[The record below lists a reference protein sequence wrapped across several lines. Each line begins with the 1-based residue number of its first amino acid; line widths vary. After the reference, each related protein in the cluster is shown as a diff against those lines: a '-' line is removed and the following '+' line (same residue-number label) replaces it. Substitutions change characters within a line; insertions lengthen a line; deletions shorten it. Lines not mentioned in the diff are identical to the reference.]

1 MSRIGKMPIP
11 LPSGVSVDIGI
22 GEVRV
27 KGANGELSEHLHPDI
42 SVRVD
47 DGQVLVE
54 RPTDNRDH
62 RALHGLTRALI
73 SNMVVGV
80 SEGFTKTLEIVGY
93 RVQQVG
99 EGVNMQIGFSHPV
112 VVDPMKGIT
121 LEVEGNNRIH
131 VKGISKQVVG
141 EMAAQIRRI
150 RPPDAY
156 KGKGVRYLGEQV
168 RLKPGKAGARRA

>member
-1 MSRIGKMPIP
+1 MSRVGKVPIP
-11 LPSGVSVDIGI
+11 LPSGVSVEIGI

-27 KGANGELSEHLHPDI
+27 KGANGELTERVHRDI
-42 SVRVD
+42 SVRLDEGKVI
-47 DGQVLVE
+47 VE
-54 RPTDNRDH
+54 RSSDNRDH

-73 SNMVVGV
+73 FNMVLGV
-80 SEGFTKTLEIVGY
+80 SQGFTKTLDIVGY

-99 EGVNMQIGFSHPV
+99 QGVNMQIGFSHPV
-112 VVDPMKGIT
+112 VVDPMDGIT

-131 VKGISKQVVG
+131 VRGISKQVVG
-141 EMAAQIRRI
+141 EMAAQIRRL